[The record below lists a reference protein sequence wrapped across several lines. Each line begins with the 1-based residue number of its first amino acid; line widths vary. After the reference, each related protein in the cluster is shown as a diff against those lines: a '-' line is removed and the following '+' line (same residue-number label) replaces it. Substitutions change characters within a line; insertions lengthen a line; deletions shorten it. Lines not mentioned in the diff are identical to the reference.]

1 MGMGYIEKL
10 MKMVVVIK
18 KKNQESHSKINIKL
32 IGLIK

>member
-18 KKNQESHSKINIKL
+18 KNQESHSKINIKL
-32 IGLIK
+32 IDLIK

>member
-18 KKNQESHSKINIKL
+18 KKKSRISFKNKY
-32 IGLIK
+32 